1 MNYSELL
8 HDFLDGTLGSE
19 HQEALF
25 IALAQEAELRTEMQQ
40 LLRIKR
46 AVQNDTE
53 AFMPPPEAKDAIFA
67 RLGFGTPLPTPTVPV
82 QAPVQAPT
90 AASAIVETA
99 TRTAPTAG
107 RFLWREVLLSSL
119 ATSLFTGLLFFFF
132 LRPYGSGMSTGFFGG
147 NSGNGAI
154 PPTSAYAQTNG
165 AGLPSGGV
173 LLAQRN
179 SEQISSSTQDTVRV
193 LREVVHHYHNASEDA
208 NLRTLQREFANF
220 QSMMLAL
227 TDELRSA
234 LHDARAENKRIM
246 AEHTAASLDSHTP
259 VPERLPQEPPK
270 NQPEQP
276 VTAAHDTAPKAG
288 EWYNN
293 LTVGVRGMRTRS
305 VPQATIGS
313 NAALAIAP
321 NTAISALYR
330 LATHHEIGIE
340 AGQEAF
346 FQTFRSRN
354 NEGIPFIIEQ
364 NPMLSWAGLA
374 YRYTLFPESM
384 LTPFVHTVLGGADVG
399 LTGRAMLGVR
409 FAPDSRTQF
418 LLGAEASAIIYG
430 HQGLWY
436 SSQNIGFTYGVSIRF

>member
-25 IALAQEAELRTEMQQ
+25 IALAQEAELRSEMQQ

-53 AFMPPPEAKDAIFA
+53 AFMPPPEARDAIFA
-67 RLGFGTPLPTPTVPV
+67 RLGFGTALPTPPVPL
-82 QAPVQAPT
+82 QTPV
-90 AASAIVETA
+90 AASTLAEA
-99 TRTAPTAG
+99 AMSAAPKAG

-132 LRPYGSGMSTGFFGG
+132 LRPYGSGIGTGFFGG
-147 NSGNGAI
+147 NSGNGGNGAL
-154 PPTSAYAQTNG
+154 PPTSGYAQANSMESPSGAYA
-165 AGLPSGGV
+165 L
-173 LLAQRN
+173 
-179 SEQISSSTQDTVRV
+179 SSSRQGTVRV
-193 LREVVHHYHNASEDA
+193 LREVVHHYHDASGGANANA
-208 NLRTLQREFANF
+208 NVSALQREFANF
-220 QSMMLAL
+220 QTMMLAL
-227 TDELRSA
+227 TGELRSA
-234 LHDARAENKRIM
+234 LHDAQAENKRLL
-246 AEHTAASLDSHTP
+246 AERAAARDMPALPLERPS
-259 VPERLPQEPPK
+259 ERLPQEPQQ
-270 NQPEQP
+270 NQTEQP
-276 VTAAHDTAPKAG
+276 IAVSHDAAPKTG
-288 EWYNN
+288 DWYNN
-293 LTVGVRGMRTRS
+293 LTLGVRGMRSRS

-313 NAALAIAP
+313 NAALAVAP

-330 LATHHEIGIE
+330 LAAQHEIGIE

-346 FQTFRSRN
+346 FQNFRSRN
-354 NEGIPFIIEQ
+354 SEGIPFIIEQ
-364 NPMLSWAGLA
+364 NPTLSWAGLA

-418 LLGAEASAIIYG
+418 LLGAEASAILYG
-430 HQGLWY
+430 HQGSWY

>member
-25 IALAQEAELRTEMQQ
+25 IALAQEAELRSEMQQ
-40 LLRIKR
+40 FLRIKR

-53 AFMPPPEAKDAIFA
+53 AFMPPPEARDAIFA
-67 RLGFGTPLPTPTVPV
+67 RLGFGTAIPTPPIPV
-82 QAPVQAPT
+82 QAP
-90 AASAIVETA
+90 AAVSAITETV

-107 RFLWREVLLSSL
+107 RFLWGEVLLSSL

-132 LRPYGSGMSTGFFGG
+132 LRPYGSGISTGFFGG
-147 NSGNGAI
+147 NSENGLV
-154 PPTSAYAQTNG
+154 PPTTSYAQANG
-165 AGLPSGGV
+165 MESPSGRYV
-173 LLAQRN
+173 L
-179 SEQISSSTQDTVRV
+179 SSSTQDTVRV
-193 LREVVHHYHNASEDA
+193 LREVVHHYLPASQDA
-208 NLRTLQREFANF
+208 NVSALQREFANF
-220 QSMMLAL
+220 QAMMLAL
-227 TDELRSA
+227 TGELRNA
-234 LHDARAENKRIM
+234 LHDAQAENKRLTV
-246 AEHTAASLDSHTP
+246 ERAAARDLQTSATERPS
-259 VPERLPQEPPK
+259 ERLPQK
-270 NQPEQP
+270 QQQSQTEQP
-276 VTAAHDTAPKAG
+276 VAASHGTTPKAD

-293 LTVGVRGMRTRS
+293 LTVGVRGMRSRS

-313 NAALAIAP
+313 NAAFAVAP

-330 LATHHEIGIE
+330 LGTNHEIGVE
-340 AGQEAF
+340 VGQEAF

-364 NPMLSWAGLA
+364 NPTLSWAGLA

-430 HQGLWY
+430 HQGSWY

>member
-8 HDFLDGTLGSE
+8 HDFLDGTLAGE
-19 HQEALF
+19 HQESLF
-25 IALAQEAELRTEMQQ
+25 HALAQDIDLRAEMQQ

-46 AVQNDTE
+46 AVQSDTE
-53 AFMPPPEAKDAIFA
+53 AFMPPPEARDAIFA
-67 RLGFGTPLPTPTVPV
+67 RLGFGASAPIPTPPV
-82 QAPVQAPT
+82 QVPSVQIPNAPIAETVIAAAAPIVQR
-90 AASAIVETA
+90 V
-99 TRTAPTAG
+99 
-107 RFLWREVLLSSL
+107 LWREVLLSSL

-132 LRPYGSGMSTGFFGG
+132 LRPYGNSTFGGSMSTGF
-147 NSGNGAI
+147 NSNGTI
-154 PPTSAYAQTNG
+154 PPQSGYASAANFNASSVQT
-165 AGLPSGGV
+165 
-173 LLAQRN
+173 R
-179 SEQISSSTQDTVRV
+179 DTVRV
-193 LREVVHHYHNASEDA
+193 MREVVHHYHTGSQTSAATNDFQ
-208 NLRTLQREFANF
+208 NGLQREFAQF
-220 QSMMLAL
+220 QATMSAL

-234 LHDARAENKRIM
+234 LHDAREENKRLT
-246 AEHTAASLDSHTP
+246 AERNAETTPTTTTAPIETATTP
-259 VPERLPQEPPK
+259 ALPQAPQSNPIETPK
-270 NQPEQP
+270 
-276 VTAAHDTAPKAG
+276 TG

-293 LTVGVRGMRTRS
+293 LTLGVRGIRSRS

-330 LATHHEIGIE
+330 LAAHHEIGIE

-364 NPMLSWAGLA
+364 NPTLSWAGVA

-409 FAPDSRTQF
+409 FAPDNRTQF
-418 LLGAEASAIIYG
+418 LLGAEASAIVYG
-430 HQGLWY
+430 HQGTWY
-436 SSQNIGFTYGVSIRF
+436 PTQNIGFTYGVSIRF

>member
-25 IALAQEAELRTEMQQ
+25 IALAQETELRSEMQQ

-53 AFMPPPEAKDAIFA
+53 AFMPPPEAREAIFA
-67 RLGFGTPLPTPTVPV
+67 RLGFGTAIPAPPVPV
-82 QAPVQAPT
+82 QTPVAANTIAEAAMSAAPK
-90 AASAIVETA
+90 
-99 TRTAPTAG
+99 AG

-132 LRPYGSGMSTGFFGG
+132 LRPYGNSMSTGFFGG
-147 NSGNGAI
+147 NSGNGGNGAM
-154 PPTSAYAQTNG
+154 PPTSGYAQTN
-165 AGLPSGGV
+165 AMESPSGRHT
-173 LLAQRN
+173 L
-179 SEQISSSTQDTVRV
+179 SSSTQDTMRV
-193 LREVVHHYHNASEDA
+193 LREVVHHYHDASQDA
-208 NLRTLQREFANF
+208 NVGTLQREFTNF
-220 QSMMLAL
+220 QTMMLAL
-227 TDELRSA
+227 TGELRSA
-234 LHDARAENKRIM
+234 LHDAQAENKRLT
-246 AEHTAASLDSHTP
+246 AERTAAHDMQALPLEHPT
-259 VPERLPQEPPK
+259 EHLPQEPQK
-270 NQPEQP
+270 SQTEQP
-276 VTAAHDTAPKAG
+276 VAASHDTAPKTG

-293 LTVGVRGMRTRS
+293 LTLGVRGMRSRS
-305 VPQATIGS
+305 LPQATIGS
-313 NAALAIAP
+313 NAAQAIAP

-330 LATHHEIGIE
+330 LAAQHEIGIE

-346 FQTFRSRN
+346 FQSFRSRN

-364 NPMLSWAGLA
+364 NPTLSWAGVA

-436 SSQNIGFTYGVSIRF
+436 TSENIGFTYGVSIRF

>member
-25 IALAQEAELRTEMQQ
+25 IALAQETELRSEMQQ

-67 RLGFGTPLPTPTVPV
+67 RLGFGTPFPTPPVPV
-82 QAPVQAPT
+82 QVPAPV
-90 AASAIVETA
+90 SAVAETA
-99 TRTAPTAG
+99 LSAAPKAG

-119 ATSLFTGLLFFFF
+119 ATSLFTGLLFFIF
-132 LRPYGSGMSTGFFGG
+132 LRPYGNGMNTGFFGG
-147 NSGNGAI
+147 NGGNSLI
-154 PPTSAYAQTNG
+154 PPTSGYAAASG
-165 AGLPSGGV
+165 AESSSGGF

-179 SEQISSSTQDTVRV
+179 NEHTSSSTQDTVRV
-193 LREVVHHYHNASEDA
+193 LREVVHHYHDASQNANVSA
-208 NLRTLQREFANF
+208 LQREFANF

-227 TDELRSA
+227 TGELRSA
-234 LHDARAENKRIM
+234 LHDAQAENKRIL
-246 AEHTAASLDSHTP
+246 AERTAASLDSQTSA
-259 VPERLPQEPPK
+259 PERLPQEPQ
-270 NQPEQP
+270 NSQPEQP
-276 VTAAHDTAPKAG
+276 VTAAHETAPKAG

-293 LTVGVRGMRTRS
+293 LTVGVRGMRSRS

-313 NAALAIAP
+313 NAALTIAP

-330 LATHHEIGIE
+330 LAAQHEIGIE

-364 NPMLSWAGLA
+364 NPTLSWAGLA

-418 LLGAEASAIIYG
+418 LLGAEASALIYG
-430 HQGLWY
+430 HQGAWY
-436 SSQNIGFTYGVSIRF
+436 PSQNIGFTYGVSIRF

>member
-25 IALAQEAELRTEMQQ
+25 IALAQEAELRSEMQQ
-40 LLRIKR
+40 LMRIKR

-53 AFMPPPEAKDAIFA
+53 AFMPPPEARDAIFA
-67 RLGFGTPLPTPTVPV
+67 RLGFGTAIPTPPIPV
-82 QAPVQAPT
+82 QAP
-90 AASAIVETA
+90 AAVSAITETV
-99 TRTAPTAG
+99 TRTAPTA

-119 ATSLFTGLLFFFF
+119 ANSLFTGLLFFIF

-147 NSGNGAI
+147 NGDSGIISPASGYTAASGAE
-154 PPTSAYAQTNG
+154 S
-165 AGLPSGGV
+165 PSGGF

-179 SEQISSSTQDTVRV
+179 SERTSSSTQDTVRV
-193 LREVVHHYHNASEDA
+193 LREVVHHYLPAPQDA
-208 NLRTLQREFANF
+208 NVSALQREFANF
-220 QSMMLAL
+220 QAMMLAL
-227 TDELRSA
+227 TGELRNA
-234 LHDARAENKRIM
+234 LHDAQAENKRLTV
-246 AEHTAASLDSHTP
+246 ERAAARDLQTSATERRS
-259 VPERLPQEPPK
+259 ERLPQK
-270 NQPEQP
+270 QQQSQTEQP
-276 VTAAHDTAPKAG
+276 VAASHGTTPKAD

-293 LTVGVRGMRTRS
+293 LTVGVRGMRSRS

-313 NAALAIAP
+313 NAAFAVAP

-330 LATHHEIGIE
+330 LGTNHEIGVE
-340 AGQEAF
+340 VGQEAF

-364 NPMLSWAGLA
+364 NPTLSWAGLA

-430 HQGLWY
+430 HQGSWY